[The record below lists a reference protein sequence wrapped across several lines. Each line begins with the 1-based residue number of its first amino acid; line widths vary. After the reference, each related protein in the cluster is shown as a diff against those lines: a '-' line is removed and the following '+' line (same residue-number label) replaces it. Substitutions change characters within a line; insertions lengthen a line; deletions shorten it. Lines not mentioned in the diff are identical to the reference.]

1 MDVTHIS
8 TMVEEKLVVSGK
20 TSGHGHHNKSW
31 AHKTASHHQS
41 QTQSH
46 DSNNNVP
53 TGQSAT
59 APQKK
64 VVTTTSVAVTAVPG
78 RSPLASPK
86 VRHEQV
92 PAQTVVVNGSAS
104 VGLKAEPVVQKANAI
119 LQTDAVPQQ
128 QQQKKLETN
137 TVSVTATPAA
147 INGVGE
153 KPQAAAAPA
162 TAAASAPSSWAS
174 LFASSQKQSAG
185 DSSNGPLVGSK
196 KPVAKVLPFEGT
208 QVSQASATNTAGTM
222 SYSAASSMGLST
234 PTPTTTQGGVVGV
247 QNNQKQEEQNN
258 NTFSSLAER
267 RGYKLGGELVGNSKS
282 AYGVCKL
289 LLYATK
295 LLNYNFNCKLFLLLL
310 QSFSAN
316 TKLTIQT

>member
-1 MDVTHIS
+1 MISSQSVPKVEPTVDVTHIS

-20 TSGHGHHNKSW
+20 TSGHGHQNKSW
-31 AHKTASHHQS
+31 ANKTASHH
-41 QTQSH
+41 QSH
-46 DSNNNVP
+46 DSNNNVGGP
-53 TGQSAT
+53 SST
-59 APQKK
+59 ALHKK

-92 PAQTVVVNGSAS
+92 PAQTVVVNGSAN
-104 VGLKAEPVVQKANAI
+104 VGPKAEAVVQKANAI
-119 LQTDAVPQQ
+119 LQTDAVP

-153 KPQAAAAPA
+153 KPQPATAPAPAAAP
-162 TAAASAPSSWAS
+162 APSSWAS

-185 DSSNGPLVGSK
+185 DSSNGPVVGSK

-267 RGYKLGGELVGNSKS
+267 RGYKLGG
-282 AYGVCKL
+282 
-289 LLYATK
+289 
-295 LLNYNFNCKLFLLLL
+295 
-310 QSFSAN
+310 
-316 TKLTIQT
+316 